1 MSNKER
7 ICGKILANE
16 FTEMKLEYYLLSNDD
31 WYGIGILKEDD
42 ENVEYEFVENISK
55 DKKKTLDY
63 LDTLSRNTVTPMSLR
78 DITEDKSIF
87 K

>member
-7 ICGKILANE
+7 ICGKILSNE
-16 FTEMKLEYYLLSNDD
+16 FTEMKLEYYLLSNED
-31 WYGIGILKEDD
+31 WYGVGIIKEDN

-55 DKKKTLDY
+55 NKKKILEY
-63 LDTLSRNTVTPMSLR
+63 IDTLSRNTVTPMSLK